1 MEWNDK
7 AIILSARAHGEG
19 HAVAELFSP
28 ERGRWSGLV
37 YGGAGRKMSPLLQPG
52 NRVAAHWRGRLED
65 SLGHFS
71 LELTEPVAAVLL
83 GERIPLAG
91 LSAVT
96 SVALACLPERE
107 AHPRIYDG
115 LDIVLGTFEDADIWP
130 VLMARWELG
139 VLGDLGFG
147 LNLESCAATGATDD
161 LIYISPKSARAV
173 SREAGLPYQSKLL
186 PLPGFLRGTGSAP
199 DLAAAIEGLHTTGYF
214 LETRILHLANR
225 TLPEARVRV
234 IDLLRTQIDT

>member
-1 MEWNDK
+1 MEWTDK

-19 HAVAELFSP
+19 HAVAELVSP

-37 YGGAGRKMSPLLQPG
+37 YGGTGRKMSPLLQPG

-71 LELTEPVAAVLL
+71 LELIEPVAAGLL
-83 GERIPLAG
+83 GERLPLAG
-91 LSAVT
+91 LSAMT
-96 SVALACLPERE
+96 AVALACLPERE
-107 AHPRIYDG
+107 AHPRIYEG
-115 LDIVLGTFEDADIWP
+115 LDIVLGTFEEMDIWP
-130 VLMARWELG
+130 ILMARWELG

-147 LNLESCAATGATDD
+147 LNLDSCAATGATRD

-173 SREAGLPYQSKLL
+173 SREAGAPYAAKLL
-186 PLPGFLRGTGSAP
+186 PLPGFLRGEGAVP
-199 DLAAAIEGLHTTGYF
+199 DCAAAIDGLHTTGYF

-225 TLPEARVRV
+225 QLPDARIRV
-234 IDLLRTQIDT
+234 LDLLRARA